1 MGFGL
6 GLALAL
12 GLGLGLER
20 VDHREDGLVR
30 VEALLVRARAR
41 ARVRVTKAVFG
52 WARSS

>member
-1 MGFGL
+1 M
-6 GLALAL
+6 

-41 ARVRVTKAVFG
+41 ARIRVRVRGRVTKALLG
-52 WARSS
+52 WKRS

>member
-1 MGFGL
+1 M
-6 GLALAL
+6 

-30 VEALLVRARAR
+30 VEALLVRVRARAR